1 MFSKVVRSIEKHPAM
16 HRALLR
22 VWRAFPPRL
31 AGFLKGLLA
40 RNWLVGAVAVVLDTE
55 VSPAEVLLVRHSYR
69 PRGAWG
75 LPGGA
80 LESVDGN
87 PRRPRDDAS
96 PDDVIEQALRREVL
110 EELGIGVDVVRLLR
124 VDAVPYVPEEPGP
137 YRLDFYYLCVPE
149 QGFGLL
155 RGGLASS
162 EFTLPSPEIT
172 EIRMVAISAL
182 QDYDLFSADARFLSV
197 DLPRLVALNP
207 VGSQA

>member
-1 MFSKVVRSIEKHPAM
+1 MK
-16 HRALLR
+16 
-22 VWRAFPPRL
+22 
-31 AGFLKGLLA
+31 
-40 RNWLVGAVAVVLDTE
+40 
-55 VSPAEVLLVRHSYR
+55 
-69 PRGAWG
+69 
-75 LPGGA
+75 
-80 LESVDGN
+80 
-87 PRRPRDDAS
+87 RRTH
-96 PDDVIEQALRREVL
+96 LL